1 MNISQHLSGQ
11 EAWSATYCGRPI
23 AILNCSGRWH
33 VYLDHVLQHSV
44 VFATSDQAVAWL
56 MTSIDDEFLA
66 LVHASRG
73 RNGQQCLRRDN
84 VRHEQPTIRG
94 LRLRRW
100 RTPVATSRRVAMG
113 GSRRPARRPRLAP
126 MCLHRRRRFAWPSSA
141 AKTGADA

>member
-73 RNGQQCLRRDN
+73 RNGQQCPRCDN